1 MSNAHIVKAAK
12 LVDGISFEQK
22 DKKYNLA
29 EVLVDSDNFNASVSL
44 DEEGLPTQLLAK
56 TRVVVIHQKIEN
68 ADAINKLC
76 TPYVG
81 SKLTRVVRWNKSMT
95 TTTNKLEEVHKDF

>member
-12 LVDGISFEQK
+12 LVDSISFEQE

-56 TRVVVIHQKIEN
+56 TRVVAIHQKIEN

-76 TPYVG
+76 TFYVG
-81 SKLTRVVRWNKSMT
+81 SKLT
-95 TTTNKLEEVHKDF
+95 